1 MAGRFFLPAV
11 FLRGGKV
18 LMKKREWKGKEEVI
32 KTKDSVKRTPTGA
45 RNKAL
50 QSAFIRETAR
60 NTRQKS
66 GSVFNEA
73 SDDSQEEMETDAVY
87 VSKYAISKAKSRKTD
102 KKRERHRERVKPEVR
117 TRADL
122 QRKRYTADKA
132 TKRRTV
138 KRDYRRVMEVRR
150 NVSIVHL
157 KKKFIQEK
165 KRKTLENRYHAE
177 PMATEERYSY
187 QPHPFSQTEG
197 ERENNSQNF
206 NYVHKG
212 KLYRRIKRDR
222 KIYEPLRNT
231 KYTNRKR
238 EYNTQRQSFI
248 KHKLKERFLSEK
260 SVAKF
265 NAKAAKFSERLSKAV
280 IHTAQAFVKNILT
293 ALGGMSAALV
303 VFVIIAAVMAVV
315 STSFGIFFSTF
326 DNTAGTKQVAQI
338 VAETNY
344 EFNQKVRKI
353 ENSVAYDSIEY
364 HCLPDGGSE
373 LLISNWTDVV
383 AVFSARVSGDKN
395 HALDVV
401 TMDEK
406 REKLLKET
414 FWDMNKLTY
423 STERIVHHHDEEDD
437 DVEIKLHITLTS
449 KNYNDM
455 YEVYDFTEYQ
465 KQSTEEILKPEYAQM
480 LSELIGAMDA
490 TGNDVE
496 ISDAALRDILDNI
509 HEIVSEKRK
518 ETVKTAFS
526 LVGKVSY
533 FWGGKSSAIGWDSR
547 WGTPKKVTA
556 AGSNTTGMTIPYG
569 LDCSG
574 FVDWVFNNTFGVV
587 VGHGGGARSQYS
599 YCRKISWAEAQPG
612 DLVFYPDLGHVGI
625 VAGYDGEG
633 NVLIVHCSLNGV
645 VVTGRV
651 GFTLVGRPEVF

>member
-1 MAGRFFLPAV
+1 
-11 FLRGGKV
+11 
-18 LMKKREWKGKEEVI
+18 MKKREWKGKEEII
-32 KTKDSVKRTPTGA
+32 KTKESVKRTPTGA

-60 NTRQKS
+60 NARQKS
-66 GSVFNEA
+66 ESVFNETA
-73 SDDSQEEMETDAVY
+73 EDAQEELEDTAAYIPEYAVR
-87 VSKYAISKAKSRKTD
+87 KAKNRKSD
-102 KKRERHRERVKPEVR
+102 KRYIREKGRTAERSAVR

-122 QRKRYTADKA
+122 QRKQYAVDKA
-132 TKRRTV
+132 IKRRKV
-138 KRDYRRVMEVRR
+138 KRDYRRVMEIRR
-150 NVSIVHL
+150 NVGVIRL
-157 KKKFIQEK
+157 KKKFLQEK
-165 KRKTLENRYHAE
+165 KTIENKYRTD
-177 PMATEERYSY
+177 PIATEERCSY
-187 QPHPFSQTEG
+187 QSQPFSQT

-206 NYVHKG
+206 NYEPKG
-212 KLYRRIKRDR
+212 RLYRRRERDR
-222 KIYEPLRNT
+222 EIYEPLRTTRDT
-231 KYTNRKR
+231 KRKR
-238 EYNTQRQSFI
+238 EFNVQRRSFI
-248 KHKLKERFLSEK
+248 KNKLKERFLSEK
-260 SVAKF
+260 SAAKF
-265 NAKAAKFSERLSKAV
+265 NVKAAKFSERLSKAV
-280 IHTAQAFVKNILT
+280 IHTAQAFVKSILA

-303 VFVIIAAVMAVV
+303 IFVIIAAVMAVV

-326 DNTAGTKQVAQI
+326 DHTEGTKQVAQI

-344 EFNQKVRKI
+344 EFNQKVKEI
-353 ENSVAYDSIEY
+353 ENSVAYDSIVY
-364 HCLPDGGSE
+364 HCLPDGGSD
-373 LLISNWTDVV
+373 LLITNWTDVV

-414 FWDMNKLTY
+414 FWDMNQLTY
-423 STERIVHHHDEEDD
+423 RTEKIVRRHNGKKT
-437 DVEIKLHITLTS
+437 VRIKLHITLTS
-449 KNYNDM
+449 KKCSDM
-455 YEVYDFTEYQ
+455 YEFYDFTKFQ
-465 KQSTEEILKPEYAQM
+465 RQSAEELLKPEYAQM
-480 LSELIGAMDA
+480 LSELIGAMDV
-490 TGNDVE
+490 TGNNIE
-496 ISDAALRDILDNI
+496 ISDAALRDILDNLP
-509 HEIVSEKRK
+509 ETVSEERK
-518 ETVKTAFS
+518 ATVKTAFS

-599 YCRKISWAEAQPG
+599 YCRKISWTEAQPG

-625 VAGYDGEG
+625 VAGYDGDG

>member
-1 MAGRFFLPAV
+1 
-11 FLRGGKV
+11 
-18 LMKKREWKGKEEVI
+18 MKKREWKGKEEVI

-50 QSAFIRETAR
+50 QSAFIRETAK
-60 NTRQKS
+60 NARQKS
-66 GSVFNEA
+66 ESVFHEA
-73 SDDSQEEMETDAVY
+73 SDDSQEEMETDVVY
-87 VSKYAISKAKSRKTD
+87 VSEYAIRKAKSRKTD
-102 KKRERHRERVKPEVR
+102 KKRERHRERVNHAVR
-117 TRADL
+117 TRGNL
-122 QRKRYTADKA
+122 QRKRDTVDKA
-132 TKRRTV
+132 TKGRRV
-138 KRDYRRVMEVRR
+138 KRDDRRVMEVRR
-150 NVSIVHL
+150 NVGIVRL
-157 KKKFIQEK
+157 KKKFLQEK
-165 KRKTLENRYHAE
+165 KRKTLENKYRVDSIV
-177 PMATEERYSY
+177 TEEGYSY
-187 QPHPFSQTEG
+187 QPKSFSQTEK
-197 ERENNSQNF
+197 ERENNPQSNKKVSNQTI
-206 NYVHKG
+206 YIKG
-212 KLYRRIKRDR
+212 RYFR
-222 KIYEPLRNT
+222 EPLGDT
-231 KYTNRKR
+231 DRKR
-238 EYNTQRQSFI
+238 EDNAQRRAFI
-248 KHKLKERFLSEK
+248 QHKLKERFVYERETAKINRKAEK
-260 SVAKF
+260 L
-265 NAKAAKFSERLSKAV
+265 SERLTKAV
-280 IHTAQAFVKNILT
+280 IHTAQAFVKSILA
-293 ALGGMSAALV
+293 ALGGMGAALV

-344 EFNQKVRKI
+344 EFNQKVREI
-353 ENSVAYDSIEY
+353 EKSVAYDSIVY

-414 FWDMNKLTY
+414 FWDMNELTY
-423 STERIVHHHDEEDD
+423 RTEKIVRRHNGKKT
-437 DVEIKLHITLTS
+437 VKIKLHITLTS
-449 KNYNDM
+449 KKCSDM
-455 YEVYDFTEYQ
+455 YEFYDFTKYQ
-465 KQSTEEILKPEYAQM
+465 KQSAEELLKPEYAQM
-480 LSELIGAMDA
+480 LSELIGAMDV
-490 TGNDVE
+490 TGNNVE
-496 ISDAALRDILDNI
+496 ISDAALRDILDNFP
-509 HEIVSEKRK
+509 EAVSEKRK
-518 ETVKTAFS
+518 ATVKTAFS

-599 YCRKISWAEAQPG
+599 YCRKISWAEAEPG

>member
-1 MAGRFFLPAV
+1 
-11 FLRGGKV
+11 
-18 LMKKREWKGKEEVI
+18 MKKREWKGKEEVI

-50 QSAFIRETAR
+50 QSAFIRETAK
-60 NTRQKS
+60 NARQKS
-66 GSVFNEA
+66 ESVFHEA
-73 SDDSQEEMETDAVY
+73 SDDSQEEMETDVVY
-87 VSKYAISKAKSRKTD
+87 VSEYAIRKAKSRKTD
-102 KKRERHRERVKPEVR
+102 KKRERHRERVNHAVR
-117 TRADL
+117 TRGNL
-122 QRKRYTADKA
+122 QRKRDTVDKA
-132 TKRRTV
+132 TKGRRV
-138 KRDYRRVMEVRR
+138 KRDDRRVMEVRR
-150 NVSIVHL
+150 NVGIVRL
-157 KKKFIQEK
+157 KKKFLQEK
-165 KRKTLENRYHAE
+165 KRKTLENKYRVDSIV
-177 PMATEERYSY
+177 TEEGYSY
-187 QPHPFSQTEG
+187 QPKSFSQTEK
-197 ERENNSQNF
+197 ERENNPQSNKKVSNQTI
-206 NYVHKG
+206 YIKG
-212 KLYRRIKRDR
+212 RYFR
-222 KIYEPLRNT
+222 EPLGDT
-231 KYTNRKR
+231 DRKR
-238 EYNTQRQSFI
+238 EDNAQRRAFI
-248 KHKLKERFLSEK
+248 QHKLKERFVYERETAKINRKAEK
-260 SVAKF
+260 L
-265 NAKAAKFSERLSKAV
+265 SERLTKAV
-280 IHTAQAFVKNILT
+280 IHTAQAFVKSILA
-293 ALGGMSAALV
+293 ALGGMGAALV

-344 EFNQKVRKI
+344 EFNQKVREI
-353 ENSVAYDSIEY
+353 EKSVAYDSIVY

-414 FWDMNKLTY
+414 FWDMNELTY
-423 STERIVHHHDEEDD
+423 RTEKIVRRHNGKKT
-437 DVEIKLHITLTS
+437 VKIKLHITLTS
-449 KNYNDM
+449 KKCSDM
-455 YEVYDFTEYQ
+455 YEFYDFTKYQ
-465 KQSTEEILKPEYAQM
+465 KQSAEELLKPEYAQM
-480 LSELIGAMDA
+480 LSELIGAMDV
-490 TGNDVE
+490 TGNNVE
-496 ISDAALRDILDNI
+496 ISDAALRDILDNFP
-509 HEIVSEKRK
+509 EAVSEKRK
-518 ETVKTAFS
+518 ATVKTAFS
-526 LVGKVSY
+526 LVGKVSL
-533 FWGGKSSAIGWDSR
+533 FWAEKSSAIGWDSR
-547 WGTPKKVTA
+547 WGTPRKVTA

>member
-1 MAGRFFLPAV
+1 
-11 FLRGGKV
+11 
-18 LMKKREWKGKEEVI
+18 MKKREWKGKEEVI

-60 NTRQKS
+60 NARQKS
-66 GSVFNEA
+66 GSVFNETA
-73 SDDSQEEMETDAVY
+73 EDAQEDLEDTAAYIPEYAVR
-87 VSKYAISKAKSRKTD
+87 KAKNRKSD
-102 KKRERHRERVKPEVR
+102 KRYTGEKGRTAERSVAW
-117 TRADL
+117 TRDDL
-122 QRKRYTADKA
+122 QRKRYVIDKA
-132 TKRRTV
+132 AKRRKV
-138 KRDYRRVMEVRR
+138 KRDSRRVMEVRR
-150 NVSIVHL
+150 NVGIIRL
-157 KKKFIQEK
+157 KKKFLQEK
-165 KRKTLENRYHAE
+165 KRKTLEKKHCSA
-177 PMATEERYSY
+177 PIVTEEGCSY
-187 QPHPFSQTEG
+187 QPKAFLRT
-197 ERENNSQNF
+197 ERENNPQSNKKVSNQTIDT
-206 NYVHKG
+206 KG
-212 KLYRRIKRDR
+212 RYFC
-222 KIYEPLRNT
+222 EPLGNID
-231 KYTNRKR
+231 RKR
-238 EYNTQRQSFI
+238 EDNAQRRAFI
-248 KHKLKERFLSEK
+248 KHKLKERFIYERETAKINRKAEK
-260 SVAKF
+260 L
-265 NAKAAKFSERLSKAV
+265 SERLTKAV
-280 IHTAQAFVKNILT
+280 IHTAQAFVKSILA
-293 ALGGMSAALV
+293 ALGGMGAALV
-303 VFVIIAAVMAVV
+303 VFMIIAAVMAVV

-326 DNTAGTKQVAQI
+326 DNTEGIKQVAQI

-344 EFNQKVRKI
+344 EFHQKVKEI
-353 ENSVAYDSIEY
+353 ENSVAYDSIVY
-364 HCLPDGGSE
+364 HCLPDGGSD
-373 LLISNWTDVV
+373 LLITNWTDVV

-414 FWDMNKLTY
+414 FWDMNELTY
-423 STERIVHHHDEEDD
+423 RTEKIVRRHNGKKT
-437 DVEIKLHITLTS
+437 VKIKLHITLTS
-449 KNYNDM
+449 KKCSDM
-455 YEVYDFTEYQ
+455 YEFYNFTKYQ
-465 KQSTEEILKPEYAQM
+465 KQSAEELLKPEYAQM
-480 LSELIGAMDA
+480 LSELIGAMDV

-496 ISDAALRDILDNI
+496 ISDAALRDILQNLP
-509 HEIVSEKRK
+509 EAVSEKRK
-518 ETVKTAFS
+518 ATVKTAFS

>member
-1 MAGRFFLPAV
+1 M
-11 FLRGGKV
+11 
-18 LMKKREWKGKEEVI
+18 MKKREWKGKEEVI

-60 NTRQKS
+60 NARQKS
-66 GSVFNEA
+66 GSVFHEA
-73 SDDSQEEMETDAVY
+73 SDDSQEEMETDVVY
-87 VSKYAISKAKSRKTD
+87 VSEYAISKAKSRKTD
-102 KKRERHRERVKPEVR
+102 KKRERHRERVKPAVR
-117 TRADL
+117 TRGNL
-122 QRKRYTADKA
+122 QRKRDTVDKA
-132 TKRRTV
+132 TKRRKV
-138 KRDYRRVMEVRR
+138 KRDSRRVMEVRR
-150 NVSIVHL
+150 NVGIVRL
-157 KKKFIQEK
+157 KKKFLQEK
-165 KRKTLENRYHAE
+165 KKKTLENKYHVE
-177 PMATEERYSY
+177 PIATEERYSY
-187 QPHPFSQTEG
+187 QPKSFSQTE
-197 ERENNSQNF
+197 RENNPQDF
-206 NYVHKG
+206 NYEPKG
-212 KLYRRIKRDR
+212 RLYRKRERDR
-222 KIYEPLRNT
+222 EIYEPLRNT
-231 KYTNRKR
+231 RNTNRER
-238 EYNTQRQSFI
+238 EYNTQRRSFI
-248 KHKLKERFLSEK
+248 KNKLKERFLSEK
-260 SVAKF
+260 SVTKF
-265 NAKAAKFSERLSKAV
+265 NVKAAKFSERLSKAV
-280 IHTAQAFVKNILT
+280 IHTAQAFVKSILT
-293 ALGGMSAALV
+293 ALGGMSVALV

-326 DNTAGTKQVAQI
+326 DHTEGTKQVAQI

-344 EFNQKVRKI
+344 EFNQKVKEI
-353 ENSVAYDSIEY
+353 ENSVAYDSIVY
-364 HCLPDGGSE
+364 HCLPDGGSD
-373 LLISNWTDVV
+373 LLITNWTDVV

-414 FWDMNKLTY
+414 FWDMNQLTY
-423 STERIVHHHDEEDD
+423 QTEKIVRRHNGKKT
-437 DVEIKLHITLTS
+437 VKIKLHITLTS
-449 KNYNDM
+449 KKCSDM
-455 YEVYDFTEYQ
+455 YEFYEFTKYQ
-465 KQSTEEILKPEYAQM
+465 RQSAEELLKPEYAQM
-480 LSELIGAMDA
+480 LSELIGAMDV
-490 TGNDVE
+490 TGNNVE
-496 ISDAALRDILDNI
+496 ISDAALRDILDNLP
-509 HEIVSEKRK
+509 EAVSEKRK
-518 ETVKTAFS
+518 ATVKTAFS

-547 WGTPKKVTA
+547 WGTPRKVTA

>member
-1 MAGRFFLPAV
+1 
-11 FLRGGKV
+11 
-18 LMKKREWKGKEEVI
+18 MKKREWKGKEEVI

-45 RNKAL
+45 KNKAL

-60 NTRQKS
+60 NARQKS

-73 SDDSQEEMETDAVY
+73 SDDSQEEMETDVVY
-87 VSKYAISKAKSRKTD
+87 VSEYAISKAKSRKTD
-102 KKRERHRERVKPEVR
+102 KKRERHRERVKPAVR

-122 QRKRYTADKA
+122 QRKRYTVDKA
-132 TKRRTV
+132 TKGRRV
-138 KRDYRRVMEVRR
+138 KRDSRRAMEVRR
-150 NVSIVHL
+150 NVGIVRL
-157 KKKFIQEK
+157 KKKFLQEK
-165 KRKTLENRYHAE
+165 KKKTIENKYRTD
-177 PMATEERYSY
+177 PIATEERCSY
-187 QPHPFSQTEG
+187 QPKSFLQT

-206 NYVHKG
+206 NYEPKER
-212 KLYRRIKRDR
+212 LYRRRERDR
-222 KIYEPLRNT
+222 GIYEPLRST
-231 KYTNRKR
+231 RDTNRKR
-238 EYNTQRQSFI
+238 EYNARRRSFI

-260 SVAKF
+260 SVAKL
-265 NAKAAKFSERLSKAV
+265 NAKAAKFSDRLSKAV
-280 IHTAQAFVKNILT
+280 IHTAQAFVKSILT

-344 EFNQKVRKI
+344 EFNQRVREI
-353 ENSVAYDSIEY
+353 EKSVAYDSIVY

-414 FWDMNKLTY
+414 FWDMNELTY
-423 STERIVHHHDEEDD
+423 RTEKIVRRHNGKKT
-437 DVEIKLHITLTS
+437 VKIKLHITLTS
-449 KNYNDM
+449 KKCSDM
-455 YEVYDFTEYQ
+455 YEFYDFTKYQ
-465 KQSTEEILKPEYAQM
+465 KQSAEELLKPEYAQM
-480 LSELIGAMDA
+480 LSELIGAMDV
-490 TGNDVE
+490 TGNNVE
-496 ISDAALRDILDNI
+496 ISDAALRDILDNLP
-509 HEIVSEKRK
+509 EAVSEKRK
-518 ETVKTAFS
+518 ATVKTAFS

-556 AGSNTTGMTIPYG
+556 TGSNTTGMTIPYG

-651 GFTLVGRPEVF
+651 GFTLIGRPEVF

>member
-1 MAGRFFLPAV
+1 
-11 FLRGGKV
+11 
-18 LMKKREWKGKEEVI
+18 MKKREWKGKEDVI
-32 KTKDSVKRTPTGA
+32 KTKDSVKKTPTGA
-45 RNKAL
+45 KNKAL

-60 NTRQKS
+60 NAKQKS
-66 GSVFNEA
+66 GSVFNETA
-73 SDDSQEEMETDAVY
+73 EDAQEDLEDTAAYIPEYAVR
-87 VSKYAISKAKSRKTD
+87 KAKNRKSD
-102 KKRERHRERVKPEVR
+102 KRYTGEKGRTAERSAVR

-122 QRKRYTADKA
+122 QRKRYAVDKA
-132 TKRRTV
+132 TKGRRV
-138 KRDYRRVMEVRR
+138 KRDSRRVMEVPR
-150 NVSIVHL
+150 NVGIVRL
-157 KKKFIQEK
+157 KKKFLQEK
-165 KRKTLENRYHAE
+165 KKKTLENKYRVDSIV
-177 PMATEERYSY
+177 TEEGYSY
-187 QPHPFSQTEG
+187 QPKSFLQT
-197 ERENNSQNF
+197 ERENNPQSNKKDLNQDIYTKDRRF
-206 NYVHKG
+206 HKSLG
-212 KLYRRIKRDR
+212 D
-222 KIYEPLRNT
+222 
-231 KYTNRKR
+231 TNRKR
-238 EYNTQRQSFI
+238 EDNAQRRSFI

-260 SVAKF
+260 VKN

-280 IHTAQAFVKNILT
+280 IHMVQAFVKSILA
-293 ALGGMSAALV
+293 ALGGMGAALV

-344 EFNQKVRKI
+344 EFNQRVREI
-353 ENSVAYDSIEY
+353 ENSVAYDSIVY
-364 HCLPDGGSE
+364 HCLPDDGSD
-373 LLISNWTDVV
+373 LLITNWTDVV

-414 FWDMNKLTY
+414 FWDMNELTY
-423 STERIVHHHDEEDD
+423 RTEKIIRRHNGKKTVK
-437 DVEIKLHITLTS
+437 IKLHITLTS
-449 KNYNDM
+449 KKCSDM
-455 YEVYDFTEYQ
+455 YEFYDFTKYQ
-465 KQSTEEILKPEYAQM
+465 KQSAEELLKPEYAQM
-480 LSELIGAMDA
+480 LSELIGAMDV

-496 ISDAALRDILDNI
+496 ISDAALRDILNNLP
-509 HEIVSEKRK
+509 EAVSEKRK
-518 ETVKTAFS
+518 ATVKTAFS

-651 GFTLVGRPEVF
+651 GFTLAGRPEVF

>member
-1 MAGRFFLPAV
+1 
-11 FLRGGKV
+11 
-18 LMKKREWKGKEEVI
+18 MKKREWKGKEEVI
-32 KTKDSVKRTPTGA
+32 KTKDSVKKTPTGA

-60 NTRQKS
+60 NARQKS
-66 GSVFNEA
+66 GSVFHEA
-73 SDDSQEEMETDAVY
+73 SDDSQEEMETDVVY
-87 VSKYAISKAKSRKTD
+87 VSEYAIRKAKSRKTD
-102 KKRERHRERVKPEVR
+102 KKRERHRERVKPAVR
-117 TRADL
+117 TRGNL

-138 KRDYRRVMEVRR
+138 KRDSRRVMEVRR
-150 NVSIVHL
+150 NVGIVRL
-157 KKKFIQEK
+157 KKKFLQEK
-165 KRKTLENRYHAE
+165 KKKTLENKYRVDSI
-177 PMATEERYSY
+177 ATEERYSY
-187 QPHPFSQTEG
+187 QPKSFLQT
-197 ERENNSQNF
+197 ERENNPQSNKKDLNQDIYTKDRRF
-206 NYVHKG
+206 HKSLG
-212 KLYRRIKRDR
+212 D
-222 KIYEPLRNT
+222 
-231 KYTNRKR
+231 TNRKR
-238 EYNTQRQSFI
+238 EDNAQRRSFI

-260 SVAKF
+260 VKN

-280 IHTAQAFVKNILT
+280 IHMVQAFVKSILA
-293 ALGGMSAALV
+293 ALGGMSVALV

-344 EFNQKVRKI
+344 EFNQKVREI
-353 ENSVAYDSIEY
+353 EKSVAYDSIVY
-364 HCLPDGGSE
+364 HCLPDGGSD
-373 LLISNWTDVV
+373 LLITNWTDVV

-401 TMDEK
+401 TMDAE
-406 REKLLKET
+406 RERLLKET
-414 FWDMNKLTY
+414 FWDMNELTY
-423 STERIVHHHDEEDD
+423 RTEKIVRRHNGKKT
-437 DVEIKLHITLTS
+437 VKIKLHITLTS
-449 KNYNDM
+449 KKCSDM
-455 YEVYDFTEYQ
+455 YEFYNFTKYQ
-465 KQSTEEILKPEYAQM
+465 RQSAEELLKPEYAQM
-480 LSELIGAMDA
+480 LSELIGAMDV
-490 TGNDVE
+490 TGNHVE
-496 ISDAALRDILDNI
+496 ISDAALRDILDNFP
-509 HEIVSEKRK
+509 EAVSEKRK
-518 ETVKTAFS
+518 ATVKTAFS
-526 LVGKVSY
+526 IVGKVSY
-533 FWGGKSSAIGWDSR
+533 FWGGKSSAIGWDNR

>member
-1 MAGRFFLPAV
+1 
-11 FLRGGKV
+11 
-18 LMKKREWKGKEEVI
+18 MKKREWKGKEEVI

-60 NTRQKS
+60 NARQKS

-73 SDDSQEEMETDAVY
+73 SDDSQEEMKTDVVY
-87 VSKYAISKAKSRKTD
+87 VSEYAISKAKSRKTD
-102 KKRERHRERVKPEVR
+102 KKRERHRERVSHAVQ
-117 TRADL
+117 TRDDL
-122 QRKRYTADKA
+122 QRKRYAVDKA
-132 TKRRTV
+132 TKGRRV
-138 KRDYRRVMEVRR
+138 KRDSRRVMEVRR
-150 NVSIVHL
+150 NVGIVRL
-157 KKKFIQEK
+157 KKKFLQEK
-165 KRKTLENRYHAE
+165 KKKTLENKYRVDSIV
-177 PMATEERYSY
+177 TEEGYSY
-187 QPHPFSQTEG
+187 QPKSFLQT
-197 ERENNSQNF
+197 ERENNPQSNKKDLNQDIYTKDRRF
-206 NYVHKG
+206 HKSLG
-212 KLYRRIKRDR
+212 D
-222 KIYEPLRNT
+222 
-231 KYTNRKR
+231 TNRKR
-238 EYNTQRQSFI
+238 EDNAQRRSFI

-260 SVAKF
+260 VKN

-280 IHTAQAFVKNILT
+280 IHMVQAFVKSILA
-293 ALGGMSAALV
+293 ALGGMGAALV

-344 EFNQKVRKI
+344 EFNQRVREI
-353 ENSVAYDSIEY
+353 ENSVAYDSIVY

-414 FWDMNKLTY
+414 FWDMNQLTY
-423 STERIVHHHDEEDD
+423 RTEKIVRRHNGKKT
-437 DVEIKLHITLTS
+437 VKIKLHITLTS
-449 KNYNDM
+449 KKCRDM
-455 YEVYDFTEYQ
+455 YEFYDFTKYQ
-465 KQSTEEILKPEYAQM
+465 RQSAEELLKPEYAQM
-480 LSELIGAMDA
+480 LSELIGAMDV
-490 TGNDVE
+490 TGNNVE
-496 ISDAALRDILDNI
+496 ISDAALRDILDNLP
-509 HEIVSEKRK
+509 ETVSEERK
-518 ETVKTAFS
+518 ATVKTAFS

-651 GFTLVGRPEVF
+651 GFTLIGRPEVF

>member
-18 LMKKREWKGKEEVI
+18 LMKKREWKGKEDVI
-32 KTKDSVKRTPTGA
+32 KTKDSVKKTPIGE

-50 QSAFIRETAR
+50 QSAFVREMAR
-60 NTRQKS
+60 NARQKS
-66 GSVFNEA
+66 ESVFNEA
-73 SDDSQEEMETDAVY
+73 SDDSQEEMETDVVY
-87 VSKYAISKAKSRKTD
+87 VSEYAIRKAKSRKTD
-102 KKRERHRERVKPEVR
+102 KKRERHRERVKPAVR
-117 TRADL
+117 TRDDL
-122 QRKRYTADKA
+122 QRKRYTVDKA
-132 TKRRTV
+132 TKGRRV
-138 KRDYRRVMEVRR
+138 KRDSRRVMEVRR
-150 NVSIVHL
+150 NVGIL
-157 KKKFIQEK
+157 RLRRKFIQEK
-165 KRKTLENRYHAE
+165 KRKTLENKYHVE
-177 PMATEERYSY
+177 PIATEERYSY
-187 QPHPFSQTEG
+187 QPKSFSQTE
-197 ERENNSQNF
+197 RENNPQDF
-206 NYVHKG
+206 NYEPKG
-212 KLYRRIKRDR
+212 RLYRKRERDR
-222 KIYEPLRNT
+222 EIYEPLRNT
-231 KYTNRKR
+231 RNTNRKR
-238 EYNTQRQSFI
+238 EYNTQRRSFI
-248 KHKLKERFLSEK
+248 KNKLKERFLSEK

-265 NAKAAKFSERLSKAV
+265 NVKAAKFSERLSKAV
-280 IHTAQAFVKNILT
+280 IHTAQAFVKSILT
-293 ALGGMSAALV
+293 ALGGMSVALV

-326 DNTAGTKQVAQI
+326 DHTEGTKQVAQI

-344 EFNQKVRKI
+344 EFNLKVKEI
-353 ENSVAYDSIEY
+353 ENSVAYDSIVY
-364 HCLPDGGSE
+364 HCLPDGGSD
-373 LLISNWTDVV
+373 LLITNWTDVV

-414 FWDMNKLTY
+414 FWDMNELTY
-423 STERIVHHHDEEDD
+423 RTEKIVRRHNGKKT
-437 DVEIKLHITLTS
+437 VKIKLHITLTS
-449 KNYNDM
+449 KKCSDM
-455 YEVYDFTEYQ
+455 YEFYDFTKYQ
-465 KQSTEEILKPEYAQM
+465 RQSAEELLKPEYAQM
-480 LSELIGAMDA
+480 LSELIGAMDV
-490 TGNDVE
+490 TGNNVE
-496 ISDAALRDILDNI
+496 ISDAALQDILDNLS
-509 HEIVSEKRK
+509 ETVSEKRK
-518 ETVKTAFS
+518 ATVKTAFS

-533 FWGGKSSAIGWDSR
+533 FWGGKSSAIGWDNR

>member
-18 LMKKREWKGKEEVI
+18 LMKKREWKGKEDVI
-32 KTKDSVKRTPTGA
+32 ITKDSVKRTPTGA
-45 RNKAL
+45 KNKAL
-50 QSAFIRETAR
+50 QSAFIRETTR
-60 NTRQKS
+60 NARQKS
-66 GSVFNEA
+66 GSVFHEA
-73 SDDSQEEMETDAVY
+73 SDDSQEEMETDVVY
-87 VSKYAISKAKSRKTD
+87 VSEYAIRKAKSRKTD
-102 KKRERHRERVKPEVR
+102 KKRERHRERVKPAVR

-122 QRKRYTADKA
+122 QRKRYAVDKA
-132 TKRRTV
+132 VKRRKV
-138 KRDYRRVMEVRR
+138 KRDSRRVMEVRR
-150 NVSIVHL
+150 NIGIVRL
-157 KKKFIQEK
+157 KKKFLQEK
-165 KRKTLENRYHAE
+165 KRKTLENKHYVE
-177 PMATEERYSY
+177 PIATEERYSY
-187 QPHPFSQTEG
+187 QTKAFSQTE
-197 ERENNSQNF
+197 
-206 NYVHKG
+206 
-212 KLYRRIKRDR
+212 RDR
-222 KIYEPLRNT
+222 EFYETLRNT
-231 KYTNRKR
+231 RDTNRKR
-238 EYNTQRQSFI
+238 EYNTQRRSFI
-248 KHKLKERFLSEK
+248 KKKLKERFIYERETAKINRKAEK
-260 SVAKF
+260 L
-265 NAKAAKFSERLSKAV
+265 SERLTKAV
-280 IHTAQAFVKNILT
+280 IHTAQAFVKSILA
-293 ALGGMSAALV
+293 ALGGMGAALV

-344 EFNQKVRKI
+344 EFNQKVREI
-353 ENSVAYDSIEY
+353 ENSVAYDSIVY

-373 LLISNWTDVV
+373 LLISNWTDVI

-414 FWDMNKLTY
+414 FWDMNELTY
-423 STERIVHHHDEEDD
+423 RTEKIVRRHNGKKT
-437 DVEIKLHITLTS
+437 VKIKLHITLTS
-449 KNYNDM
+449 KKCSDM
-455 YEVYDFTEYQ
+455 YEFYNFTKYQ
-465 KQSTEEILKPEYAQM
+465 RQSAEELLKPEYAQM
-480 LSELIGAMDA
+480 LSELIGAMDI
-490 TGNDVE
+490 TGNNVE
-496 ISDAALRDILDNI
+496 ISDAALRDILDNLP
-509 HEIVSEKRK
+509 EAVSEKRK
-518 ETVKTAFS
+518 ATVKTAFS

-599 YCRKISWAEAQPG
+599 YCRKISWAEAEPG

>member
-1 MAGRFFLPAV
+1 
-11 FLRGGKV
+11 
-18 LMKKREWKGKEEVI
+18 MKKREWKGKEEVI

-60 NTRQKS
+60 NARQKS

-73 SDDSQEEMETDAVY
+73 SDDSQEEMETDVVY
-87 VSKYAISKAKSRKTD
+87 VSEYAISKAKSRKTD
-102 KKRERHRERVKPEVR
+102 KKRERHRERVKPAVW

-122 QRKRYTADKA
+122 QRKRYAVDKDA
-132 TKRRTV
+132 KRRTV
-138 KRDYRRVMEVRR
+138 KRDSRRVMEVRR
-150 NVSIVHL
+150 NIGIVRL
-157 KKKFIQEK
+157 KKKFLQEK
-165 KRKTLENRYHAE
+165 KRKTLENKHRADSIVKG
-177 PMATEERYSY
+177 YSY
-187 QPHPFSQTEG
+187 QTKAFSQTG
-197 ERENNSQNF
+197 RENNSQNF
-206 NYVHKG
+206 TYEPKG
-212 KLYRRIKRDR
+212 RLDRRRERDR

-231 KYTNRKR
+231 RDTNRKR
-238 EYNTQRQSFI
+238 EYNTQRRSFI
-248 KHKLKERFLSEK
+248 KHKLKERFIYERETAKINRKAEK
-260 SVAKF
+260 L
-265 NAKAAKFSERLSKAV
+265 SERLTKAV
-280 IHTAQAFVKNILT
+280 IHTAQAFVKSILA

-326 DNTAGTKQVAQI
+326 DHTEGTKQVAQI

-344 EFNQKVRKI
+344 EFNQRVREI
-353 ENSVAYDSIEY
+353 ENSVAYDSIVY
-364 HCLPDGGSE
+364 HCLPDGGSD
-373 LLISNWTDVV
+373 LLITNWTDVV

-401 TMDEK
+401 TMDAE
-406 REKLLKET
+406 RERLLKET
-414 FWDMNKLTY
+414 FWDMNELTY
-423 STERIVHHHDEEDD
+423 RTEKIVRRHNGKKT
-437 DVEIKLHITLTS
+437 VKIKLHITLTS
-449 KNYNDM
+449 KKCSDM
-455 YEVYDFTEYQ
+455 YEFYDFTKYQ
-465 KQSTEEILKPEYAQM
+465 KQSAEELLKPEYAQM
-480 LSELIGAMDA
+480 LSELIGAMDI
-490 TGNDVE
+490 TGNNVE
-496 ISDAALRDILDNI
+496 ISDAALRDILDNLP
-509 HEIVSEKRK
+509 EAVSEKRK
-518 ETVKTAFS
+518 ATVKTAFS

>member
-11 FLRGGKV
+11 FLCGGKV

-32 KTKDSVKRTPTGA
+32 KTKDSVKKTPTGA

-50 QSAFIRETAR
+50 QSAFVRETAR
-60 NTRQKS
+60 NARQKS
-66 GSVFNEA
+66 ESVFNETA
-73 SDDSQEEMETDAVY
+73 EDAQEDMEDTAVY
-87 VSKYAISKAKSRKTD
+87 VSEYAISKAKSRKTD
-102 KKRERHRERVKPEVR
+102 KKRERHRERVKPAVR
-117 TRADL
+117 TRDDL
-122 QRKRYTADKA
+122 QRKQYAVDKA
-132 TKRRTV
+132 TKRRKV
-138 KRDYRRVMEVRR
+138 KRDYRKAMEVRR
-150 NVSIVHL
+150 NVGIVRL
-157 KKKFIQEK
+157 KKKFLQEK
-165 KRKTLENRYHAE
+165 KRKTLEKKHYSA
-177 PMATEERYSY
+177 PIVTEEGYSY
-187 QPHPFSQTEG
+187 QPKSFLRT
-197 ERENNSQNF
+197 ERENNPQSNKKVSNQTI
-206 NYVHKG
+206 YIKG
-212 KLYRRIKRDR
+212 RHFR
-222 KIYEPLRNT
+222 KSLGDT
-231 KYTNRKR
+231 DRKR
-238 EYNTQRQSFI
+238 EYDAHRRSFI
-248 KHKLKERFLSEK
+248 KNKLKEQFLSEK
-260 SVAKF
+260 SVAKI
-265 NAKAAKFSERLSKAV
+265 NTQAEKFSERLSKAV
-280 IHTAQAFVKNILT
+280 IHTAQAFVKSVLT

-326 DNTAGTKQVAQI
+326 DHTEGTKQVAQI

-344 EFNQKVRKI
+344 EFHQKVREI
-353 ENSVAYDSIEY
+353 ENSVAYDSIVY

-414 FWDMNKLTY
+414 FWDMNELTY
-423 STERIVHHHDEEDD
+423 RTEKIVRRHNGKKT
-437 DVEIKLHITLTS
+437 VKIKLHITLTS
-449 KNYNDM
+449 KKCSDM
-455 YEVYDFTEYQ
+455 YEVYDFTKYQ
-465 KQSTEEILKPEYAQM
+465 RQSAEELLKPEYAQM
-480 LSELIGAMDA
+480 LSELIGAMDV
-490 TGNDVE
+490 TGNNVE
-496 ISDAALRDILDNI
+496 ISDAALRDILDNLP
-509 HEIVSEKRK
+509 EAVSEKRK
-518 ETVKTAFS
+518 ATVKTAFS

-651 GFTLVGRPEVF
+651 GFTLIGRPEVF

>member
-1 MAGRFFLPAV
+1 MYPYAESRD
-11 FLRGGKV
+11 RKS
-18 LMKKREWKGKEEVI
+18 E
-32 KTKDSVKRTPTGA
+32 KTV
-45 RNKAL
+45 
-50 QSAFIRETAR
+50 
-60 NTRQKS
+60 
-66 GSVFNEA
+66 
-73 SDDSQEEMETDAVY
+73 
-87 VSKYAISKAKSRKTD
+87 
-102 KKRERHRERVKPEVR
+102 VR

-122 QRKRYTADKA
+122 QRKRYAVDKA
-132 TKRRTV
+132 TKRRKV

-150 NVSIVHL
+150 NVGIARL

-165 KRKTLENRYHAE
+165 KRNTLENKYRAD
-177 PMATEERYSY
+177 PIATVEGYSY
-187 QPHPFSQTEG
+187 QPKSFSQT

-206 NYVHKG
+206 NYEPKG
-212 KLYRRIKRDR
+212 RLYRRRERDR
-222 KIYEPLRNT
+222 EIYEPLRNT
-231 KYTNRKR
+231 RDTNRKR
-238 EYNTQRQSFI
+238 EYNARRRSFI

-265 NAKAAKFSERLSKAV
+265 NAKAAKFSNRLSKAV
-280 IHTAQAFVKNILT
+280 IHTAQAFVKNILA

-344 EFNQKVRKI
+344 EFNQKVKEI
-353 ENSVAYDSIEY
+353 ENSVAYDSIVY
-364 HCLPDGGSE
+364 HCLPDGGSDF
-373 LLISNWTDVV
+373 LITNWTDVV

-414 FWDMNKLTY
+414 FWDMNQLTY
-423 STERIVHHHDEEDD
+423 RTEKIVRRHNGKKT
-437 DVEIKLHITLTS
+437 VKIKLHITLTS
-449 KNYNDM
+449 KKCSDM
-455 YEVYDFTEYQ
+455 YEFYDFTKYQ
-465 KQSTEEILKPEYAQM
+465 KQSAEELLKPEYAQM
-480 LSELIGAMDA
+480 LSELIGAMDV
-490 TGNDVE
+490 TGNNVE
-496 ISDAALRDILDNI
+496 ISDAALRDILDNLP
-509 HEIVSEKRK
+509 ETVSEERK
-518 ETVKTAFS
+518 ATVKTAFS

-574 FVDWVFNNTFGVV
+574 FVDWVFNNTFGVM

-599 YCRKISWAEAQPG
+599 YCRKIS
-612 DLVFYPDLGHVGI
+612 
-625 VAGYDGEG
+625 
-633 NVLIVHCSLNGV
+633 
-645 VVTGRV
+645 
-651 GFTLVGRPEVF
+651 

>member
-50 QSAFIRETAR
+50 QFAFIRETAR
-60 NTRQKS
+60 DTRQKS
-66 GSVFNEA
+66 GSVFNETA
-73 SDDSQEEMETDAVY
+73 EDVEGALEDTAAYISEYAVR
-87 VSKYAISKAKSRKTD
+87 KAKNRKTD

-150 NVSIVHL
+150 NVSIVRL
-157 KKKFIQEK
+157 KKKFLQEK
-165 KRKTLENRYHAE
+165 KKKTIENKYRAD
-177 PMATEERYSY
+177 PIATEERYSY
-187 QPHPFSQTEG
+187 QTKAFSQTE
-197 ERENNSQNF
+197 
-206 NYVHKG
+206 
-212 KLYRRIKRDR
+212 RDR
-222 KIYEPLRNT
+222 EFYEPLRNT
-231 KYTNRKR
+231 RDTNRKR
-238 EYNTQRQSFI
+238 EYNTQRRSFI
-248 KHKLKERFLSEK
+248 KHKLKERFVYERETAKINRKAEK
-260 SVAKF
+260 L
-265 NAKAAKFSERLSKAV
+265 SERLTKAV
-280 IHTAQAFVKNILT
+280 IHTAQAFVKSILA
-293 ALGGMSAALV
+293 ALGGMGAALV

-326 DNTAGTKQVAQI
+326 DHTEGTKQVAQI

-344 EFNQKVRKI
+344 EFNQKVKEV
-353 ENSVAYDSIEY
+353 ENSVAYDSIVY
-364 HCLPDGGSE
+364 HCLPDGGSD
-373 LLISNWTDVV
+373 LLITNWTDVV

-414 FWDMNKLTY
+414 FWDMNELTY
-423 STERIVHHHDEEDD
+423 RTEKIVRRHNGKKT
-437 DVEIKLHITLTS
+437 VKIKLHITLTS
-449 KNYNDM
+449 KKCSDM
-455 YEVYDFTEYQ
+455 YEFYDFTKYQ
-465 KQSTEEILKPEYAQM
+465 RQSAEEILKPEYAQM
-480 LSELIGAMDA
+480 LSELIGAMDV
-490 TGNDVE
+490 TGNNVE
-496 ISDAALRDILDNI
+496 ISDAALRDILDNLP
-509 HEIVSEKRK
+509 EAVSEKRK
-518 ETVKTAFS
+518 ATVKTAFS

-533 FWGGKSSAIGWDSR
+533 FWGGKSSVIGWDSR

>member
-1 MAGRFFLPAV
+1 
-11 FLRGGKV
+11 
-18 LMKKREWKGKEEVI
+18 MKKREWKGKEEII

-50 QSAFIRETAR
+50 QSAFIRETAK
-60 NTRQKS
+60 NARQKS
-66 GSVFNEA
+66 GSVFNETA
-73 SDDSQEEMETDAVY
+73 EDAQEDLEDTAAYIPEYAVR
-87 VSKYAISKAKSRKTD
+87 KAKNRKSD
-102 KKRERHRERVKPEVR
+102 KRYTGEKGRTAERSAVR

-122 QRKRYTADKA
+122 QRKQYAVDKA
-132 TKRRTV
+132 AKRRKV

-150 NVSIVHL
+150 NVGIVRL
-157 KKKFIQEK
+157 KKKFLQEK
-165 KRKTLENRYHAE
+165 KRKTLENKHRADSIVKG
-177 PMATEERYSY
+177 YSY
-187 QPHPFSQTEG
+187 QTKAFSQTE
-197 ERENNSQNF
+197 
-206 NYVHKG
+206 
-212 KLYRRIKRDR
+212 RDR
-222 KIYEPLRNT
+222 EFYEPLRNT
-231 KYTNRKR
+231 RDTNRKR
-238 EYNTQRQSFI
+238 EDNTQRRSFI
-248 KHKLKERFLSEK
+248 KHKLKERFIYERETAKINRKAEK
-260 SVAKF
+260 L
-265 NAKAAKFSERLSKAV
+265 SERLTKAV
-280 IHTAQAFVKNILT
+280 IHTAQAFVKSTLA

-303 VFVIIAAVMAVV
+303 VFVIIAVVMAVV

-344 EFNQKVRKI
+344 EFNQKIREI
-353 ENSVAYDSIEY
+353 ENNVAYDSIVY
-364 HCLPDGGSE
+364 HCLPDGNSE
-373 LLISNWTDVV
+373 LLITNWTDVV

-414 FWDMNKLTY
+414 FWDMNQLTY
-423 STERIVHHHDEEDD
+423 RTEKIVRRHNGKKM
-437 DVEIKLHITLTS
+437 VKIKLHITLTS
-449 KNYNDM
+449 KKCSDM
-455 YEVYDFTEYQ
+455 YEFYNFTKYQ
-465 KQSTEEILKPEYAQM
+465 KQSAEELLKPEYAQM
-480 LSELIGAMDA
+480 LSELIGAMDV
-490 TGNDVE
+490 TGNHVE
-496 ISDAALRDILDNI
+496 ISDAALRDILDNLP
-509 HEIVSEKRK
+509 ETVSEERK

-625 VAGYDGEG
+625 VAGYDGDG

>member
-1 MAGRFFLPAV
+1 MSKNIFSACC

-60 NTRQKS
+60 NARQKS

-73 SDDSQEEMETDAVY
+73 SDDSQEEMETDVVY
-87 VSKYAISKAKSRKTD
+87 VSEYAISKAKSRKTD
-102 KKRERHRERVKPEVR
+102 KKRERHRERVKPAVW

-122 QRKRYTADKA
+122 QRKRYAVDKDA
-132 TKRRTV
+132 KRRTV
-138 KRDYRRVMEVRR
+138 KRDDRRVMEVRR
-150 NVSIVHL
+150 NVGIVRL
-157 KKKFIQEK
+157 KKKFLQEK
-165 KRKTLENRYHAE
+165 KKKTFENKYHVE
-177 PMATEERYSY
+177 PIATEERYSY
-187 QPHPFSQTEG
+187 QPKAFWRT
-197 ERENNSQNF
+197 ERENRPQSNKKVSNQAI
-206 NYVHKG
+206 YTKG
-212 KLYRRIKRDR
+212 RYFR
-222 KIYEPLRNT
+222 EPLGN
-231 KYTNRKR
+231 TNRKR
-238 EYNTQRQSFI
+238 EYDAQRRSFI

-265 NAKAAKFSERLSKAV
+265 NVKAAKFSEQLSKAV
-280 IHTAQAFVKNILT
+280 IHTAQAFVKSILT
-293 ALGGMSAALV
+293 ALGGMSVALV

-344 EFNQKVRKI
+344 EFNQRIREI
-353 ENSVAYDSIEY
+353 ENSVAYDSIVY

-414 FWDMNKLTY
+414 FWDMNQLTY
-423 STERIVHHHDEEDD
+423 RTEKIVRRHNGKKT
-437 DVEIKLHITLTS
+437 VKIKLHITLTS
-449 KNYNDM
+449 KKCRDM
-455 YEVYDFTEYQ
+455 YEFYDFTKYQ
-465 KQSTEEILKPEYAQM
+465 KQSAEELLKPEYAQM
-480 LSELIGAMDA
+480 LSELIGAMDV
-490 TGNDVE
+490 TGNNVE
-496 ISDAALRDILDNI
+496 ISDAALRDILNNFP
-509 HEIVSEKRK
+509 ETVSEERK
-518 ETVKTAFS
+518 VTVKTAFS

-556 AGSNTTGMTIPYG
+556 TGSNTTGMTIPYG

>member
-18 LMKKREWKGKEEVI
+18 LMKKREWKGKEDVI
-32 KTKDSVKRTPTGA
+32 KTKDSVKKTPTGA

-50 QSAFIRETAR
+50 QSAFVRETAR
-60 NTRQKS
+60 NARQKS
-66 GSVFNEA
+66 ESVFNETA
-73 SDDSQEEMETDAVY
+73 EDAQEDMEDTAVY
-87 VSKYAISKAKSRKTD
+87 VSEYAISKAKSRKTD
-102 KKRERHRERVKPEVR
+102 KKRERHREREKLAVR

-122 QRKRYTADKA
+122 QRKRYTVDKA
-132 TKRRTV
+132 TKRRRV
-138 KRDYRRVMEVRR
+138 KRDSRRVMEVRR
-150 NVSIVHL
+150 DVGIIRL
-157 KKKFIQEK
+157 KKKFLQEK
-165 KRKTLENRYHAE
+165 KRKTLEKKHYSA
-177 PMATEERYSY
+177 PIVTEEGYSY
-187 QPHPFSQTEG
+187 QPKAFWRT
-197 ERENNSQNF
+197 ERENRPQSNKKVSNQTIDIEGRYF
-206 NYVHKG
+206 
-212 KLYRRIKRDR
+212 R
-222 KIYEPLRNT
+222 EPLGDT
-231 KYTNRKR
+231 DRKR
-238 EYNTQRQSFI
+238 EYDAQRRSFI
-248 KHKLKERFLSEK
+248 KNKLKERFLSEK
-260 SVAKF
+260 SVAKI
-265 NAKAAKFSERLSKAV
+265 NTQAEKFSERLSKAV
-280 IHTAQAFVKNILT
+280 IHTAQAFVKSVLT
-293 ALGGMSAALV
+293 ALGGMGAALV
-303 VFVIIAAVMAVV
+303 IFVIIAAVMAVV

-344 EFNQKVRKI
+344 EFNQKIREI
-353 ENSVAYDSIEY
+353 EKSVAYDSIVY

-373 LLISNWTDVV
+373 LLITNWTDVV

-414 FWDMNKLTY
+414 FWDMNELTY
-423 STERIVHHHDEEDD
+423 RTEKIVRRHNGKKT
-437 DVEIKLHITLTS
+437 VKIKLHITLTS
-449 KNYNDM
+449 KKCSDM
-455 YEVYDFTEYQ
+455 YEFYNFTKYQ
-465 KQSTEEILKPEYAQM
+465 KQSAEELLKPEYAQM
-480 LSELIGAMDA
+480 LSELIGAMDV

-496 ISDAALRDILDNI
+496 ISDAALRDILQNLP
-509 HEIVSEKRK
+509 EAVSEKRK
-518 ETVKTAFS
+518 ATVKTAFS

>member
-60 NTRQKS
+60 NARQKS
-66 GSVFNEA
+66 GSVFNETA
-73 SDDSQEEMETDAVY
+73 EDAQEDLEDTAVY
-87 VSKYAISKAKSRKTD
+87 IPEYVVRKAKNRKTD
-102 KKRERHRERVKPEVR
+102 KKRERHREREKPAVR
-117 TRADL
+117 TRDDL
-122 QRKRYTADKA
+122 QRKQYAVDKA
-132 TKRRTV
+132 TKRRKV
-138 KRDYRRVMEVRR
+138 KRDYRRAMEVRR
-150 NVSIVHL
+150 NVGIVRL
-157 KKKFIQEK
+157 KKKFLQEK
-165 KRKTLENRYHAE
+165 KKKTIENKYRVDSIV
-177 PMATEERYSY
+177 TEEGYSY
-187 QPHPFSQTEG
+187 QPKSFSQTEK
-197 ERENNSQNF
+197 ERENNPQNF
-206 NYVHKG
+206 NYEPKG
-212 KLYRRIKRDR
+212 RLYRKRERDR
-222 KIYEPLRNT
+222 GIYEPLRST
-231 KYTNRKR
+231 RDTNRKR
-238 EYNTQRQSFI
+238 EYNAQRRSFI

-265 NAKAAKFSERLSKAV
+265 NVKAAKFSERLSKAV
-280 IHTAQAFVKNILT
+280 MHMAQAFVKNILA

-344 EFNQKVRKI
+344 EFNQKVKEI
-353 ENSVAYDSIEY
+353 ENSVAYDSIVY
-364 HCLPDGGSE
+364 HCLPDGGSD
-373 LLISNWTDVV
+373 LLITNWTDVV

-414 FWDMNKLTY
+414 FWDMNELTY
-423 STERIVHHHDEEDD
+423 RTEKIVRRHNGKKT
-437 DVEIKLHITLTS
+437 VKIKLHITLTS
-449 KNYNDM
+449 KKCSDM
-455 YEVYDFTEYQ
+455 YEFYNFTKYQ
-465 KQSTEEILKPEYAQM
+465 KQSAEELLKPEYAQM
-480 LSELIGAMDA
+480 LSELIGAMDV

-496 ISDAALRDILDNI
+496 ISDAALRDILQNLP
-509 HEIVSEKRK
+509 EAVSEKRK
-518 ETVKTAFS
+518 ATVKTAFS

>member
-18 LMKKREWKGKEEVI
+18 LMKKREWKGKEDVI
-32 KTKDSVKRTPTGA
+32 ITKDSVKRTPTGA
-45 RNKAL
+45 KNKAL
-50 QSAFIRETAR
+50 QSAFIRETTR
-60 NTRQKS
+60 NARQKS
-66 GSVFNEA
+66 GSVFHEA
-73 SDDSQEEMETDAVY
+73 SDDSQEEMETDVVY
-87 VSKYAISKAKSRKTD
+87 VSEYAIRKAKSRKTD
-102 KKRERHRERVKPEVR
+102 KKRERHRERVKPAVR

-122 QRKRYTADKA
+122 QRKRYAVDKA
-132 TKRRTV
+132 VKRRKV
-138 KRDYRRVMEVRR
+138 KRDSRRVMEVRR
-150 NVSIVHL
+150 NIGIVRL
-157 KKKFIQEK
+157 KKKFLQEK
-165 KRKTLENRYHAE
+165 KRKTLENKHYVE
-177 PMATEERYSY
+177 PIATEERYSY
-187 QPHPFSQTEG
+187 QTKAFSQTE
-197 ERENNSQNF
+197 
-206 NYVHKG
+206 
-212 KLYRRIKRDR
+212 RDR
-222 KIYEPLRNT
+222 EFYEPLRNT
-231 KYTNRKR
+231 RDTNRKR
-238 EYNTQRQSFI
+238 EYNTQRRSFI
-248 KHKLKERFLSEK
+248 KKKLKERFIYERETAKINRKAEK
-260 SVAKF
+260 L
-265 NAKAAKFSERLSKAV
+265 SERLTKAV
-280 IHTAQAFVKNILT
+280 IHTAQAFVKSILA
-293 ALGGMSAALV
+293 ALGGMGAALV

-344 EFNQKVRKI
+344 EFNQKVREI
-353 ENSVAYDSIEY
+353 ENSVAYDSIVY

-373 LLISNWTDVV
+373 LLISNWTDVI

-414 FWDMNKLTY
+414 FWDMNELTY
-423 STERIVHHHDEEDD
+423 RTEKIVRRHNGKKT
-437 DVEIKLHITLTS
+437 VKIKLHITLTS
-449 KNYNDM
+449 KKCSDM
-455 YEVYDFTEYQ
+455 YEFYNFTKYQ
-465 KQSTEEILKPEYAQM
+465 RQSAEELLKPEYAQM
-480 LSELIGAMDA
+480 LSELIGAMDI
-490 TGNDVE
+490 TGNNVE
-496 ISDAALRDILDNI
+496 ISDAALRDILDNLP
-509 HEIVSEKRK
+509 EAVSEKRK
-518 ETVKTAFS
+518 ATVKTAFS

-574 FVDWVFNNTFGVV
+574 FVDWVFNNTFSVV

-599 YCRKISWAEAQPG
+599 YCRKISWAEAEPG

>member
-18 LMKKREWKGKEEVI
+18 LMKKREWKGKEDVI
-32 KTKDSVKRTPTGA
+32 KTKDSVKKTPIGE

-50 QSAFIRETAR
+50 QSAFVREMAR
-60 NTRQKS
+60 NARQKS
-66 GSVFNEA
+66 ESVFNEA
-73 SDDSQEEMETDAVY
+73 SDDSQEEMETDVVY
-87 VSKYAISKAKSRKTD
+87 VSEYAIRKAKSRKTD
-102 KKRERHRERVKPEVR
+102 KKRERHRERVKPAVR
-117 TRADL
+117 TRDDL
-122 QRKRYTADKA
+122 QRKRYTVDKA
-132 TKRRTV
+132 TKGRRV
-138 KRDYRRVMEVRR
+138 KRDSRRVMEVRR
-150 NVSIVHL
+150 NVGIL
-157 KKKFIQEK
+157 RLRRKFIQEK
-165 KRKTLENRYHAE
+165 KRKTLENKYHVE
-177 PMATEERYSY
+177 PIATEERYSY
-187 QPHPFSQTEG
+187 QPKSFSQTE
-197 ERENNSQNF
+197 RENNPQDF
-206 NYVHKG
+206 NYEPKG
-212 KLYRRIKRDR
+212 RLYRKRERDR
-222 KIYEPLRNT
+222 EIYEPLRNT
-231 KYTNRKR
+231 RNTNRKR
-238 EYNTQRQSFI
+238 EYNTQRRSFI
-248 KHKLKERFLSEK
+248 KNKLKERFLSEK

-265 NAKAAKFSERLSKAV
+265 NVKAAKFSERLSKAV
-280 IHTAQAFVKNILT
+280 IHTAQAFVKSILT
-293 ALGGMSAALV
+293 ALGGMSVALV

-326 DNTAGTKQVAQI
+326 DHTEGTKQVAQI

-344 EFNQKVRKI
+344 EFNQKVKEI
-353 ENSVAYDSIEY
+353 ENSVAYDSIVY
-364 HCLPDGGSE
+364 HCLPDGGSD
-373 LLISNWTDVV
+373 LLITNWTDVV

-414 FWDMNKLTY
+414 FWDMNELTY
-423 STERIVHHHDEEDD
+423 RTEKIVRRHNGKKT
-437 DVEIKLHITLTS
+437 VKIKLHITLTS
-449 KNYNDM
+449 KKCSDM
-455 YEVYDFTEYQ
+455 YEFYDFTKYQ
-465 KQSTEEILKPEYAQM
+465 RQSAEELLKPEYAQM
-480 LSELIGAMDA
+480 LSELIGAMDV
-490 TGNDVE
+490 TGNNVE
-496 ISDAALRDILDNI
+496 ISDAALQDILDNLS
-509 HEIVSEKRK
+509 ETVSEKRK
-518 ETVKTAFS
+518 ATVKTAFS

-533 FWGGKSSAIGWDSR
+533 FWGGKSSAIGWDNR

-625 VAGYDGEG
+625 VAGYDGDG

>member
-1 MAGRFFLPAV
+1 
-11 FLRGGKV
+11 
-18 LMKKREWKGKEEVI
+18 MKKREWKGKEEVI
-32 KTKDSVKRTPTGA
+32 KTKDSVKKTPTGA

-50 QSAFIRETAR
+50 QSAFIREMAK
-60 NTRQKS
+60 NARQKS
-66 GSVFNEA
+66 ESVFNEA
-73 SDDSQEEMETDAVY
+73 SDDSQEEMETDVVY
-87 VSKYAISKAKSRKTD
+87 VSEYAIRKAKSRKTD
-102 KKRERHRERVKPEVR
+102 KKRERHREREKPAVR
-117 TRADL
+117 TRGNL
-122 QRKRYTADKA
+122 QRKRYTVDKA
-132 TKRRTV
+132 TKGRRV
-138 KRDYRRVMEVRR
+138 KRDSRRVMEVRR
-150 NVSIVHL
+150 NVGIL
-157 KKKFIQEK
+157 RLRRKFIQEK
-165 KRKTLENRYHAE
+165 KRKTLENKYHVE
-177 PMATEERYSY
+177 PIATEERYSY
-187 QPHPFSQTEG
+187 QPKSFSQTE
-197 ERENNSQNF
+197 RENNPQDF
-206 NYVHKG
+206 NYEPKG
-212 KLYRRIKRDR
+212 RLYRKRERDR
-222 KIYEPLRNT
+222 EIYEPLRNT
-231 KYTNRKR
+231 RNTNRKR
-238 EYNTQRQSFI
+238 EYNTQRRSFI
-248 KHKLKERFLSEK
+248 KNKLKERFLSEK

-265 NAKAAKFSERLSKAV
+265 NVKAAKFSERLSKAV
-280 IHTAQAFVKNILT
+280 IHTAQAFVKSILT
-293 ALGGMSAALV
+293 ALGGMSVALV

-326 DNTAGTKQVAQI
+326 DHTEGTKQVAQI

-344 EFNQKVRKI
+344 EFNQKVKEI
-353 ENSVAYDSIEY
+353 ENSVAYDSIVY

-414 FWDMNKLTY
+414 FWDMNELTY
-423 STERIVHHHDEEDD
+423 RTEKIVRRHNGKKT
-437 DVEIKLHITLTS
+437 VKIKLHITLTS
-449 KNYNDM
+449 KKCSDM
-455 YEVYDFTEYQ
+455 YEFYDFTKYQ
-465 KQSTEEILKPEYAQM
+465 KQSAEELLKPEYAQM
-480 LSELIGAMDA
+480 LSELIGAMDV
-490 TGNDVE
+490 TGNKVE
-496 ISDAALRDILDNI
+496 ISDAALRDILDNLP
-509 HEIVSEKRK
+509 ETVSEERK
-518 ETVKTAFS
+518 ATVKTAFS

-651 GFTLVGRPEVF
+651 GFTLIGRPEVF

>member
-1 MAGRFFLPAV
+1 
-11 FLRGGKV
+11 
-18 LMKKREWKGKEEVI
+18 MKKREWKGKEEVI

-50 QSAFIRETAR
+50 QSAFIRETAK
-60 NTRQKS
+60 NARQKS
-66 GSVFNEA
+66 ESVFHEA
-73 SDDSQEEMETDAVY
+73 SDDSLDEMVTDVVY
-87 VSKYAISKAKSRKTD
+87 VSEYAIRKAKSRKTD
-102 KKRERHRERVKPEVR
+102 KKRERHRERVNHAVR
-117 TRADL
+117 TRGNL
-122 QRKRYTADKA
+122 QRKRDTVDKA
-132 TKRRTV
+132 TKGRRV
-138 KRDYRRVMEVRR
+138 KRDDRRVMEVRR
-150 NVSIVHL
+150 NVGIVRL
-157 KKKFIQEK
+157 KKKFLQEK
-165 KRKTLENRYHAE
+165 KRKTLENKYRVDSIV
-177 PMATEERYSY
+177 TEEGYSY
-187 QPHPFSQTEG
+187 QPKSFSQTEK
-197 ERENNSQNF
+197 ERENNPQSNKKVSNQTI
-206 NYVHKG
+206 YIKG
-212 KLYRRIKRDR
+212 RYFR
-222 KIYEPLRNT
+222 EPLGDT
-231 KYTNRKR
+231 DRKR
-238 EYNTQRQSFI
+238 EDNAQRRAFI
-248 KHKLKERFLSEK
+248 QHKLKERFVYERETAKINRKAEK
-260 SVAKF
+260 L
-265 NAKAAKFSERLSKAV
+265 SERLTKAV
-280 IHTAQAFVKNILT
+280 IHTAQAFVKSILA
-293 ALGGMSAALV
+293 ALGGMGAALV

-344 EFNQKVRKI
+344 EFNQKVREI
-353 ENSVAYDSIEY
+353 EKSVAYDSIVY

-414 FWDMNKLTY
+414 FWDMNELTY
-423 STERIVHHHDEEDD
+423 RTEKIVRRHNGKKT
-437 DVEIKLHITLTS
+437 VKIKLHITLTS
-449 KNYNDM
+449 KKCSDM
-455 YEVYDFTEYQ
+455 YEFYDFTKYQ
-465 KQSTEEILKPEYAQM
+465 KQSAEELLKPEYAQM
-480 LSELIGAMDA
+480 LSELIGAMDV
-490 TGNDVE
+490 TGNNVE
-496 ISDAALRDILDNI
+496 ISDAALRDILDNFP
-509 HEIVSEKRK
+509 EAVSEKRK
-518 ETVKTAFS
+518 ATVKTAFS

-547 WGTPKKVTA
+547 WGTPRKVTA

-599 YCRKISWAEAQPG
+599 YCRTISWAEAQPG

>member
-18 LMKKREWKGKEEVI
+18 LMKKREWKGKEDVI
-32 KTKDSVKRTPTGA
+32 ITKDSVKRTPTGA
-45 RNKAL
+45 KNKAL
-50 QSAFIRETAR
+50 QSAFIRETTR
-60 NTRQKS
+60 NARQKS
-66 GSVFNEA
+66 GSVFHEA
-73 SDDSQEEMETDAVY
+73 SDDSQEEMETDVVY
-87 VSKYAISKAKSRKTD
+87 VSEYAIRKAKSRKTD
-102 KKRERHRERVKPEVR
+102 KKRERHRERVKPAVR

-122 QRKRYTADKA
+122 QRKRYAVDKA
-132 TKRRTV
+132 VKRRKV
-138 KRDYRRVMEVRR
+138 KRDSRRVMEVRR
-150 NVSIVHL
+150 NIGIVRL
-157 KKKFIQEK
+157 KKKFLQEK
-165 KRKTLENRYHAE
+165 KRKTLENKHYVE
-177 PMATEERYSY
+177 PIATEERYSY
-187 QPHPFSQTEG
+187 QTKAFSQTE
-197 ERENNSQNF
+197 
-206 NYVHKG
+206 
-212 KLYRRIKRDR
+212 RDR
-222 KIYEPLRNT
+222 EFYEPLRNT
-231 KYTNRKR
+231 RDTNRKR
-238 EYNTQRQSFI
+238 EYNTQRRSFI
-248 KHKLKERFLSEK
+248 KKKLKERFIYERETAKINRKAEK
-260 SVAKF
+260 L
-265 NAKAAKFSERLSKAV
+265 SERLTKAV
-280 IHTAQAFVKNILT
+280 IHTAQAFVKSILA
-293 ALGGMSAALV
+293 ALGGMGAALV

-344 EFNQKVRKI
+344 EFNQKVREI
-353 ENSVAYDSIEY
+353 ENSVAYDSIVY

-373 LLISNWTDVV
+373 LLISNWTDVI

-414 FWDMNKLTY
+414 FWDMNELAY
-423 STERIVHHHDEEDD
+423 RTEKIVRRHNGKKT
-437 DVEIKLHITLTS
+437 VKIKLHITLTS
-449 KNYNDM
+449 KKCSDM
-455 YEVYDFTEYQ
+455 YEFYNFTKYQ
-465 KQSTEEILKPEYAQM
+465 RQSAEELLKPEYAQM
-480 LSELIGAMDA
+480 LSELIGAMDI
-490 TGNDVE
+490 TGNNVE
-496 ISDAALRDILDNI
+496 ISDAALRDILDNLP
-509 HEIVSEKRK
+509 EAVSEKRK
-518 ETVKTAFS
+518 ATVKTAFS

-599 YCRKISWAEAQPG
+599 YCRKISWAEAEPG

>member
-32 KTKDSVKRTPTGA
+32 KTKDSVKKTPTGA
-45 RNKAL
+45 KNKAL

-60 NTRQKS
+60 NARQKS

-73 SDDSQEEMETDAVY
+73 SDDSQEEMETDVVY
-87 VSKYAISKAKSRKTD
+87 VSEYAIRKAKSRKTD
-102 KKRERHRERVKPEVR
+102 KKRERHRERVKPAVR
-117 TRADL
+117 TRGNL
-122 QRKRYTADKA
+122 QRKRDTVDKA
-132 TKRRTV
+132 TKRRKV
-138 KRDYRRVMEVRR
+138 KRDSRRVMEVRR
-150 NVSIVHL
+150 NVGIVRL
-157 KKKFIQEK
+157 KKKFLQEK
-165 KRKTLENRYHAE
+165 KKKTLENRYSPDSFAE
-177 PMATEERYSY
+177 ENRYFYS
-187 QPHPFSQTEG
+187 PKIFSQA
-197 ERENNSQNF
+197 ERENRAQQYKRGLEQRIHAKDRNF
-206 NYVHKG
+206 
-212 KLYRRIKRDR
+212 R
-222 KIYEPLRNT
+222 KPLGNT
-231 KYTNRKR
+231 DRKR
-238 EYNTQRQSFI
+238 EYDAHRRSFI
-248 KHKLKERFLSEK
+248 KNKLKERFLSEK
-260 SVAKF
+260 SVAKI
-265 NAKAAKFSERLSKAV
+265 NTQAEKLSERLTKAV
-280 IHTAQAFVKNILT
+280 IHTAQAFVKSILA
-293 ALGGMSAALV
+293 ALGGMGAALV

-344 EFNQKVRKI
+344 EFNQKVKEI
-353 ENSVAYDSIEY
+353 ENSVAYDSIVY
-364 HCLPDGGSE
+364 HCLPDGGSD
-373 LLISNWTDVV
+373 LLITNWTDVV

-401 TMDEK
+401 TMDAE
-406 REKLLKET
+406 RERLLKET
-414 FWDMNKLTY
+414 FWDMNELTY
-423 STERIVHHHDEEDD
+423 RTEKIVRRHNGKKT
-437 DVEIKLHITLTS
+437 VKIKLHITLTS
-449 KNYNDM
+449 KKCSDM
-455 YEVYDFTEYQ
+455 YEFYDFTKYQ
-465 KQSTEEILKPEYAQM
+465 RQSAEEILKPEYAQM
-480 LSELIGAMDA
+480 LSELIGAMDV
-490 TGNDVE
+490 TGNNVE
-496 ISDAALRDILDNI
+496 ISDAALRDILDNLP
-509 HEIVSEKRK
+509 EAVSEKRK
-518 ETVKTAFS
+518 ATVKTAFS

-533 FWGGKSSAIGWDSR
+533 FWGGKSSVIGWDSR

>member
-1 MAGRFFLPAV
+1 
-11 FLRGGKV
+11 
-18 LMKKREWKGKEEVI
+18 MKKREWKGKEEVI

-50 QSAFIRETAR
+50 QSAFIRETAK
-60 NTRQKS
+60 NARQKS
-66 GSVFNEA
+66 ESVFHEA
-73 SDDSQEEMETDAVY
+73 SDDSQEEMETDVVY
-87 VSKYAISKAKSRKTD
+87 VSEYAIRKAKSRKTD
-102 KKRERHRERVKPEVR
+102 KKRERHRERVNHAVR
-117 TRADL
+117 TRGNL
-122 QRKRYTADKA
+122 QRKRDTVDKA
-132 TKRRTV
+132 TKGRRV
-138 KRDYRRVMEVRR
+138 KRDDRRVMEVRR
-150 NVSIVHL
+150 NVGIVRL
-157 KKKFIQEK
+157 KKKFLQEK
-165 KRKTLENRYHAE
+165 KRKTLENKYRVDSIV
-177 PMATEERYSY
+177 TEEVYSY
-187 QPHPFSQTEG
+187 QPKSFSQTEK
-197 ERENNSQNF
+197 ERENNPQSNKKVSNQTI
-206 NYVHKG
+206 YIKG
-212 KLYRRIKRDR
+212 RYFR
-222 KIYEPLRNT
+222 EPLGDT
-231 KYTNRKR
+231 DRKR
-238 EYNTQRQSFI
+238 EDNAQRRAFI
-248 KHKLKERFLSEK
+248 QHKLKERFVYERETAKINRKAEK
-260 SVAKF
+260 L
-265 NAKAAKFSERLSKAV
+265 SERLTKAV
-280 IHTAQAFVKNILT
+280 IHTAQAFVKSILA
-293 ALGGMSAALV
+293 ALGGMGAALV

-344 EFNQKVRKI
+344 EFNQKVREI
-353 ENSVAYDSIEY
+353 EKSVAYDSIVY

-414 FWDMNKLTY
+414 FWDMNELTY
-423 STERIVHHHDEEDD
+423 RTEKIVRRHNGKKT
-437 DVEIKLHITLTS
+437 VKIKLHITLTS
-449 KNYNDM
+449 KKCSDM
-455 YEVYDFTEYQ
+455 YEFYDFTKYQ
-465 KQSTEEILKPEYAQM
+465 KQSAEELLKPEYAQM
-480 LSELIGAMDA
+480 LSELIGAMDV
-490 TGNDVE
+490 TGNNVE
-496 ISDAALRDILDNI
+496 ISDAALRDILDNFP
-509 HEIVSEKRK
+509 EAVSEKRK
-518 ETVKTAFS
+518 ATVKTAFS

-547 WGTPKKVTA
+547 WGTPRKVTA

>member
-11 FLRGGKV
+11 FLCGGKV

-32 KTKDSVKRTPTGA
+32 KTKDSVKKTPTGA

-50 QSAFIRETAR
+50 QSAFVRETAR
-60 NTRQKS
+60 NARQKS
-66 GSVFNEA
+66 ESVFNETA
-73 SDDSQEEMETDAVY
+73 EDAQEDMEDTAVY
-87 VSKYAISKAKSRKTD
+87 VSEYAISKAKSRKTD
-102 KKRERHRERVKPEVR
+102 KKRERHREREKPAVR

-122 QRKRYTADKA
+122 QRKRDTVDKA
-132 TKRRTV
+132 TKRRRV
-138 KRDYRRVMEVRR
+138 KRDSRRVMEVRR
-150 NVSIVHL
+150 NVGIL
-157 KKKFIQEK
+157 RLRRKFIQEK
-165 KRKTLENRYHAE
+165 KRKTLENKYRVDSIV
-177 PMATEERYSY
+177 TEEGYSY
-187 QPHPFSQTEG
+187 QTKAFSQTE
-197 ERENNSQNF
+197 
-206 NYVHKG
+206 
-212 KLYRRIKRDR
+212 RDR
-222 KIYEPLRNT
+222 EFYEPLRNT
-231 KYTNRKR
+231 RDTNRKR
-238 EYNTQRQSFI
+238 EYNTQRRSFI

-260 SVAKF
+260 AVAKF
-265 NAKAAKFSERLSKAV
+265 NAKAEKLSERLTKAV
-280 IHTAQAFVKNILT
+280 IHTAQAFVKNILA
-293 ALGGMSAALV
+293 ALGGMGVALV

-344 EFNQKVRKI
+344 EFNQKIREI
-353 ENSVAYDSIEY
+353 EKSVAYDSIVY

-373 LLISNWTDVV
+373 LLITNWTDVV

-414 FWDMNKLTY
+414 FWDMNELTY
-423 STERIVHHHDEEDD
+423 RTEKIVRRHNGKKT
-437 DVEIKLHITLTS
+437 VKIKLHITLTS
-449 KNYNDM
+449 KKCSDM
-455 YEVYDFTEYQ
+455 YEFYNFTKYQ
-465 KQSTEEILKPEYAQM
+465 KQSAEELLKPEYAQM
-480 LSELIGAMDA
+480 LSELIGAMDV

-496 ISDAALRDILDNI
+496 ISDAALRDILQNLP
-509 HEIVSEKRK
+509 EAVSEKRK
-518 ETVKTAFS
+518 ATVKTAFS

-556 AGSNTTGMTIPYG
+556 TGSNTTGMTSPYG

>member
-11 FLRGGKV
+11 FLCGGKV

-32 KTKDSVKRTPTGA
+32 KTKDSVKKTPTGA

-60 NTRQKS
+60 NARQKS
-66 GSVFNEA
+66 ESVFHEA
-73 SDDSQEEMETDAVY
+73 SDDSQEEMETDVVY
-87 VSKYAISKAKSRKTD
+87 VSEYAIRKAKSRKTD
-102 KKRERHRERVKPEVR
+102 KKRERHRERVKPAVR
-117 TRADL
+117 TRDDL
-122 QRKRYTADKA
+122 QRKRDTVDKA
-132 TKRRTV
+132 AKRRKV
-138 KRDYRRVMEVRR
+138 KRDSRRVMEVRR
-150 NVSIVHL
+150 NVGIVRL
-157 KKKFIQEK
+157 KKKFLQEK
-165 KRKTLENRYHAE
+165 KKKTLEKKHYSA
-177 PMATEERYSY
+177 PIVTEEGYSY
-187 QPHPFSQTEG
+187 QPKSFLRT
-197 ERENNSQNF
+197 ERENNPQSNKKVSNQTI
-206 NYVHKG
+206 YIKG
-212 KLYRRIKRDR
+212 RHFR
-222 KIYEPLRNT
+222 KSLGDT
-231 KYTNRKR
+231 DRKR
-238 EYNTQRQSFI
+238 EYDAHRRSFI
-248 KHKLKERFLSEK
+248 KNKLKEQFLSEK
-260 SVAKF
+260 SVAKI
-265 NAKAAKFSERLSKAV
+265 NTQAEKFSERLSKAV
-280 IHTAQAFVKNILT
+280 IHTAQAFVKSVLT

-344 EFNQKVRKI
+344 EFNQRVREI
-353 ENSVAYDSIEY
+353 ENSVAYDSIVY

-414 FWDMNKLTY
+414 FWDMNQLTY
-423 STERIVHHHDEEDD
+423 RTEKIVRRHNGKKT
-437 DVEIKLHITLTS
+437 VKIKLHITLTS
-449 KNYNDM
+449 KKCRDM
-455 YEVYDFTEYQ
+455 YEFYDFTKYQ
-465 KQSTEEILKPEYAQM
+465 KQSAEELLKPEYAQM
-480 LSELIGAMDA
+480 LSELIGAMDV
-490 TGNDVE
+490 TGNNVE
-496 ISDAALRDILDNI
+496 ISDAALRDILDNLP
-509 HEIVSEKRK
+509 ETVSEERK
-518 ETVKTAFS
+518 ATVKTAFS

-651 GFTLVGRPEVF
+651 GFTLIGRPEVF

>member
-50 QSAFIRETAR
+50 QSAFIRETAK
-60 NTRQKS
+60 NARQKS
-66 GSVFNEA
+66 GSVFNETSEDA
-73 SDDSQEEMETDAVY
+73 QEDLEDTAAYISEYAV
-87 VSKYAISKAKSRKTD
+87 RKV
-102 KKRERHRERVKPEVR
+102 KKRKSDKRYTGESGRTAERSAVR

-122 QRKRYTADKA
+122 QRKSYAVDKA
-132 TKRRTV
+132 VKRRKV

-150 NVSIVHL
+150 NIGIVRL
-157 KKKFIQEK
+157 KKKFLQEK
-165 KRKTLENRYHAE
+165 KRKTLENKHYVE
-177 PMATEERYSY
+177 PIATEERYSY
-187 QPHPFSQTEG
+187 QTKAFSQTE
-197 ERENNSQNF
+197 
-206 NYVHKG
+206 
-212 KLYRRIKRDR
+212 RDR
-222 KIYEPLRNT
+222 EFYEPLRNAGDI
-231 KYTNRKR
+231 NRKR
-238 EYNTQRQSFI
+238 EYNTQRRSFI
-248 KHKLKERFLSEK
+248 KKKLKERLIYERESAKINRKAEK
-260 SVAKF
+260 L
-265 NAKAAKFSERLSKAV
+265 SERLTKAV
-280 IHTAQAFVKNILT
+280 IHTAQAFVKSILA
-293 ALGGMSAALV
+293 ALGGMGAALV

-326 DNTAGTKQVAQI
+326 DHTEGTKQVAQI

-344 EFNQKVRKI
+344 EFNQKVKEV
-353 ENSVAYDSIEY
+353 ENSVAYDSIVY
-364 HCLPDGGSE
+364 HCLPDGGSD
-373 LLISNWTDVV
+373 LLITNWTDVV

-401 TMDEK
+401 TMDAE
-406 REKLLKET
+406 RERLLKET
-414 FWDMNKLTY
+414 FWDMNQLTY
-423 STERIVHHHDEEDD
+423 RTEKIVRRHNGKKT
-437 DVEIKLHITLTS
+437 VKIKLHITLTS
-449 KNYNDM
+449 KKCRDM
-455 YEVYDFTEYQ
+455 YEFYNFTKYQ
-465 KQSTEEILKPEYAQM
+465 RQSAEELLKPEYAQM
-480 LSELIGAMDA
+480 LSELIGAMDV
-490 TGNDVE
+490 TGNNVE
-496 ISDAALRDILDNI
+496 ISDAALRDILQNLP
-509 HEIVSEKRK
+509 ETVSEERK
-518 ETVKTAFS
+518 VTVKTAFS

-533 FWGGKSSAIGWDSR
+533 FWGGKSSTIGWDSR

-556 AGSNTTGMTIPYG
+556 TGSNTTGMTIPYG

>member
-32 KTKDSVKRTPTGA
+32 KTKDSVKKTPTGA
-45 RNKAL
+45 KNKAL

-60 NTRQKS
+60 NARQKS
-66 GSVFNEA
+66 GSVFHEA
-73 SDDSQEEMETDAVY
+73 SDDSQEEMETDVVY
-87 VSKYAISKAKSRKTD
+87 VSEYAIRKAKSRKTD
-102 KKRERHRERVKPEVR
+102 EKRERHRERVKPAVR

-122 QRKRYTADKA
+122 QRKRDAVDKA
-132 TKRRTV
+132 AKRRKV
-138 KRDYRRVMEVRR
+138 KRDSRRVMEVRR
-150 NVSIVHL
+150 NIGIVRL
-157 KKKFIQEK
+157 KKKFLQEK
-165 KRKTLENRYHAE
+165 KRKTLENKHYVE
-177 PMATEERYSY
+177 PIATEERYSY
-187 QPHPFSQTEG
+187 QTKAFSQTE
-197 ERENNSQNF
+197 
-206 NYVHKG
+206 
-212 KLYRRIKRDR
+212 RDR
-222 KIYEPLRNT
+222 EFYEPLRNAGDI
-231 KYTNRKR
+231 NRKR
-238 EYNTQRQSFI
+238 EYNTQRRSFI
-248 KHKLKERFLSEK
+248 KKKLKERFIYERETAKINRKAEK
-260 SVAKF
+260 L
-265 NAKAAKFSERLSKAV
+265 SERLTKAV
-280 IHTAQAFVKNILT
+280 IHTAQAFVKSILA
-293 ALGGMSAALV
+293 ALGGMGAALV

-344 EFNQKVRKI
+344 EFNQKVREI
-353 ENSVAYDSIEY
+353 EKSVAYDSIVY
-364 HCLPDGGSE
+364 HCLPDGGSD
-373 LLISNWTDVV
+373 LLITNWTDVV

-414 FWDMNKLTY
+414 FWDMNELTY
-423 STERIVHHHDEEDD
+423 RTEKVVRRHNGKKTVK
-437 DVEIKLHITLTS
+437 IKLHITLTS
-449 KNYNDM
+449 KKCSDM
-455 YEVYDFTEYQ
+455 YEFYNFTKYQ
-465 KQSTEEILKPEYAQM
+465 KQSAEELLKPEYAQM
-480 LSELIGAMDA
+480 LSELIGAMDV
-490 TGNDVE
+490 TGNNVE
-496 ISDAALRDILDNI
+496 ISDAALRDILNNLP
-509 HEIVSEKRK
+509 EAVSEERK
-518 ETVKTAFS
+518 ATVKTAFS

-556 AGSNTTGMTIPYG
+556 TGSNTTGMTIPYG

-599 YCRKISWAEAQPG
+599 YCRRISWAEAQPG

-625 VAGYDGEG
+625 VAGYDGDG